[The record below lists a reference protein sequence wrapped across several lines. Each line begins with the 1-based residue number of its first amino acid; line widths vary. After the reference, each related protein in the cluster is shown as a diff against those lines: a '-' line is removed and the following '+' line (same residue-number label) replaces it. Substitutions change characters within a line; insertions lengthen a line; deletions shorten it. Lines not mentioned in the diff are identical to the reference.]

1 MTWLKKRSGQSTV
14 ETAVLF
20 TCVIGGLMFMAAYVQ
35 RATQGGMKGN
45 ADSIGQQF
53 STSKTF
59 ESVSVQHSLTDQTS
73 TASGQCSESVQ
84 GLGETVTPDITD
96 CSPSLPTAA
105 PTTPPSLPN

>member
-20 TCVIGGLMFMAAYVQ
+20 TCVIGGLLFMAGYVQ

-53 STSKTF
+53 STSTPF
-59 ESVSVQHSLTDQTS
+59 QSVSLQDSITDVNHTGS
-73 TASGQCSESVQ
+73 SQCSDFEQ
-84 GLGETVTPDITD
+84 TLGNGALTSAGCNVTAM
-96 CSPSLPTAA
+96 PSSA
-105 PTTPPSLPN
+105 PTNAPTL